1 MHFAWY
7 LKKNAVLLCQWQWF
21 SVVYHLACMRN
32 LKMSV
37 KLWVNFKFSQYM
49 LIVLLSLNMSQKKR
63 KMKHTFCAG
72 GSRWRLP
79 LCEESDG
86 CWTLMTV
93 GKRLPS
99 VLHYCR
105 QSRLETHVD
114 VFYIHHI
121 YHLVL
126 WTMQQPVTVSCHFP
140 AMPRERGKLGS
151 EDNTLIQLFILCFN
165 MIFSYQW

>member
-1 MHFAWY
+1 MHSAWY

-37 KLWVNFKFSQYM
+37 KLWVNFRFSQYM

-105 QSRLETHVD
+105 QSRLELMLMSSTYTT
-114 VFYIHHI
+114 FITWCCG
-121 YHLVL
+121 LCSNQWL
-126 WTMQQPVTVSCHFP
+126 SPATFLLCPVKEAS
-140 AMPRERGKLGS
+140 LGVK
-151 EDNTLIQLFILCFN
+151 IIL
-165 MIFSYQW
+165 